1 MLHAARTDS
10 LNVLALSFFLLL
22 GTAAVASPAGSS
34 PAADLEF
41 SVARRF
47 PAPEARQG
55 VAADPEFLYV
65 IPNHALG
72 KYRRDGGERMAGW
85 ECPEGQPLTHLN
97 AGIVFEGRLYC
108 AHSNF
113 PGVPHVSSVE
123 IWDTGTLRHIGS
135 HPLGRT
141 DGSLTGIDRRDGR
154 WIAAFV
160 HYGRRGGEPGRGPG
174 WSRIVEF
181 DDQWRQTG
189 GWTLPPDLIA
199 RLGVGGYSMSGG
211 AVGSDGRLYL
221 TGHDAPELYVLAF
234 PEAGSVLQWVTT
246 IPLPVEG
253 QAFCWDPSEPGV
265 AHFILKRTREVV
277 TARLGASG
285 R

>member
-1 MLHAARTDS
+1 MLRTARTDS
-10 LNVLALSFFLLL
+10 RNVPALRVFLLL
-22 GTAAVASPAGSS
+22 SAAALASPAESS
-34 PAADLEF
+34 RAADLEF

-55 VAADPEFLYV
+55 VAADTEFLYV
-65 IPNHALG
+65 ISNHALG
-72 KYRRDGGERMAGW
+72 KYRRDGGERVAGW
-85 ECPEGQPLTHLN
+85 ERAEGQPLSHLN
-97 AGIVFEGRLYC
+97 AGIVLEGRLYC

-123 IWDTGTLRHIGS
+123 IWDTQTLRHIGS
-135 HPLGRT
+135 HSLGRT
-141 DGSLTGIDRRDGR
+141 DGSLTWIDRRNGR

-160 HYGRRGGEPGRGPG
+160 HYGRRGGEPGRGPE

-211 AVGSDGRLYL
+211 AVGSDGQLYI

-234 PEAGSVLQWVTT
+234 PEAGSVLPWVTT
-246 IPLPVEG
+246 IPIPVEG

-277 TARLGASG
+277 TARLGAS
-285 R
+285 RR